1 MANICYSS
9 NTPSSQKSKFYILM
23 LANETT
29 ADRNPDSTSSDITSK
44 DQKKKFESY
53 RSIIPSPQDQPNFIQ
68 LKPQS
73 KNYRKP
79 ITTYNTVHGVTEDF
93 CGGL

>member
-1 MANICYSS
+1 
-9 NTPSSQKSKFYILM
+9 M

-53 RSIIPSPQDQPNFIQ
+53 RSIIAPPQDQSNIIQ
-68 LKPQS
+68 PKSQNKL
-73 KNYRKP
+73 YRNP
-79 ITTYNTVHGVTEDF
+79 IIAQNIDHGVTEHL
-93 CGGL
+93 CGEL